1 MNVGI
6 KAMKLII
13 MRHGEAQ
20 GFAASDSDRALT
32 ANGEQQS
39 KQMATWLNQQLDG
52 QGIDKVL
59 VSPYL
64 RAQQT
69 WQVCAPLLPDA
80 KEVITEEEI
89 TPFGQSDRVYDYLN
103 ATIEV
108 EKLDVVLVVS
118 HLPLVGYLTNE
129 WVQEGQPP
137 MFATSAMALIEVDVT
152 NQQASLSAHMSPRQ
166 LLKS

>member
-1 MNVGI
+1 
-6 KAMKLII
+6 MKLII

-20 GFAASDSDRALT
+20 AFAASDSERGLT

-39 KQMATWLNQQLDG
+39 KQMAVWLNQQIG
-52 QGIDKVL
+52 SQAIDKVL

-69 WQVCAPLLPDA
+69 WQVCAPLLPTA
-80 KEVITEEEI
+80 SQVITEEEI
-89 TPFGQSDRVYDYLN
+89 TPYGQSDRVYDYVN
-103 ATIEV
+103 AMIEV

-137 MFATSAMALIEVDVT
+137 MFATSAMALIDIDIDT
-152 NQQASLSAHMSPRQ
+152 QQASLSTMMSPRK
-166 LLKS
+166 LPR

>member
-1 MNVGI
+1 
-6 KAMKLII
+6 MKLII

-20 GFAASDSDRALT
+20 AFAASDSDRALT

-39 KQMATWLNQQLDG
+39 KQMASWLSQQLDG
-52 QGIDKVL
+52 QAIDKVL

-80 KEVITEEEI
+80 GEVITEQEI
-89 TPFGQSDRVYDYLN
+89 TPYGQSGRVYDYLN
-103 ATIEV
+103 AMIEV
-108 EKLDVVLVVS
+108 EKLSVVLVIS

-129 WVQEGQPP
+129 WVQGGQPP
-137 MFATSAMALIEVDVT
+137 MFATSAMAVLDVNT
-152 NQQASLSAHMSPRQ
+152 STQQASMSAHMSPRQ
-166 LLKS
+166 L